1 MPSSFRVDAP
11 FKPAGDQPKAIEQ
24 LVDGVRSGL
33 SQQVLLG
40 VTGSGKT
47 NVMAWAVEQLQRPVL
62 VLRPN
67 KTLAAQLC
75 AEFRRLLPH
84 NAVEYFVSYYDYYQ
98 PEAYIARTDTYIEK
112 DSSRNEE
119 IDRMRHSTTSALLT
133 RRDVLVVASVSC
145 IYGIGSV
152 EDYMGESLKID
163 KGQSIRREVFLRKL
177 TEMLYERNDY
187 DLARLRFRVRGD
199 VVDLVPANEE
209 KVYRVEFFGDE
220 IERIQELDSVTGEI
234 LGVRDEFTVFPAS
247 HYVTPADKLRIAM
260 TDIEAELDERC
271 KWFQDHGRLLEAQR
285 LRQRT
290 NFDLEMLRETGT
302 CAGIENYSRHLT
314 RRQPGDAPYTLM
326 DFLPDDTLIFVDESH
341 VAVPQI
347 GGMLGG
353 DRSRKAA
360 LVEYGFR
367 LPSAFDN
374 RPLSFEEWEERAGN
388 VIYVSATPGPYEMRR
403 SQRTAEMVVR
413 PTGLVDPTVEVRPTE
428 GQIDDLLAEVKKRT
442 AMGRRSLVTTLTKR
456 FAEDLADYLREYGV
470 KVRYLHSELDA
481 MQRIEVL
488 TALRTGEVDVV
499 VGINLLR
506 EGLDLPEVAFIG
518 ILDADKEGY
527 LRGYRSLIQT
537 IGRAARN
544 VFGHVVMYG
553 DQMSEAMQRAIAETD
568 RRRTIQVTHN
578 EEHGITPQTIV
589 KAVYQLETRRDET
602 SLRAAAFQE
611 AAGLPPDEVLAIVRD
626 LEKEMRR
633 LSKELQF
640 EDAARVRDRI
650 ILLRKR
656 LAGEETGDREDD
668 EEVALAIAAAPK
680 QKTMVRN
687 WRRSRRGP

>member
-1 MPSSFRVDAP
+1 MPNRFRVDAP
-11 FKPAGDQPKAIEQ
+11 FKPAGDQPRAIAE
-24 LVDGVRSGL
+24 LVEGVQAGL
-33 SQQVLLG
+33 GQQVLLG

-47 NVMAWAVEQLQRPVL
+47 NVMAWAVEELQRPVL
-62 VLRPN
+62 VLSPN

-75 AEFRRLLPH
+75 AEFRRLLPG

-112 DSSRNEE
+112 DSSRNDD
-119 IDRMRHSTTSALLT
+119 IDRMRHSTTQNLLT

-152 EDYMGESLKID
+152 EDYMGESLHIE

-187 DLARLRFRVRGD
+187 DLSRLRFRVRGD

-220 IERIQELDSVTGEI
+220 VERIQELDAITGEI
-234 LGVRDEFTVFPAS
+234 LGAKDEFTVFPAS

-271 KWFQDHGRLLEAQR
+271 RWFEDHGRLLEAQR

-290 NFDLEMLRETGT
+290 NFDLEMMRETGT

-314 RRQPGDAPYTLM
+314 RRQPGEAPYTLM

-428 GQIDDLLAEVKKRT
+428 GQIDDLLAEVRKRT
-442 AMGRRSLVTTLTKR
+442 ELGQRSLVTTLTKR

-527 LRGYRSLIQT
+527 LRAYRSFIQI

-544 VFGHVVMYG
+544 VEGHVVMYA
-553 DQMSEAMQRAIAETD
+553 DSITESMRQALDETE
-568 RRRTIQVTHN
+568 RRRNRQIAYN
-578 EEHGITPQTIV
+578 AEHGITPESV
-589 KAVYQLETRRDET
+589 KKAIYALEINEKDIQADAIEM
-602 SLRAAAFQE
+602 L
-611 AAGLPPDEVLAIVRD
+611 AGAGVPREDLLAIVRD

-650 ILLRKR
+650 IQLRRR
-656 LAGEETGDREDD
+656 LSGEDVTKEDD
-668 EEVALAIAAAPK
+668 GEVALAIAAAPK
-680 QKTMVRN
+680 QKTTVRN
-687 WRRSRRGP
+687 WRKTRRGP

>member
-1 MPSSFRVDAP
+1 MPSRFHVDAP
-11 FKPAGDQPKAIEQ
+11 FQPAGDQPRAIAE
-24 LVDGVRSGL
+24 LVEGVRSGL
-33 SQQVLLG
+33 TQQVLAG

-47 NVMAWAVEQLQRPVL
+47 NVVSWVVEELQRPVL
-62 VLRPN
+62 VLSPN

-75 AEFRRLLPH
+75 AEFRRLLPE

-112 DSSRNEE
+112 DSSRNDD
-119 IDRMRHSTTSALLT
+119 IDRMRHSTTQNLLT

-152 EDYMGESLKID
+152 EDYMGESLKIE

-187 DLARLRFRVRGD
+187 DLSRLRFRVRGD

-220 IERIQELDSVTGEI
+220 VERIQELDAITGEI
-234 LGVRDEFTVFPAS
+234 LGTKQEFTVFPAS
-247 HYVTPADKLRIAM
+247 HYVTPADKLRLAM
-260 TDIEAELDERC
+260 ADIEAELEERC
-271 KWFQDHGRLLEAQR
+271 KWFEDHGRLLEAQR

-290 NFDLEMLRETGT
+290 NFDLEMMRETGT

-314 RRQPGDAPYTLM
+314 RRQPGEAPYTLM
-326 DFLPDDTLIFVDESH
+326 DFLPEDTLIFVDESH

-374 RPLSFEEWEERAGN
+374 RPLSFEEWEDRARN
-388 VIYVSATPGPYEMRR
+388 VIYVSATPGPYETRR

-428 GQIDDLLAEVKKRT
+428 GQIDDLLAEVKRRT
-442 AMGRRSLVTTLTKR
+442 ALGQRSLVTTLTKR

-481 MQRIEVL
+481 MERIEVL

-527 LRGYRSLIQT
+527 LRAYRSFIQI

-544 VFGHVVMYG
+544 VEGHVVMYA
-553 DQMSEAMQRAIAETD
+553 DSITDSMRQALDETE
-568 RRRTIQVTHN
+568 RRRNRQTAYN
-578 EEHGITPQTIV
+578 AEHGITPETV
-589 KAVYQLETRRDET
+589 KKAIYALEINENDIQADAIEIM
-602 SLRAAAFQE
+602 
-611 AAGLPPDEVLAIVRD
+611 AGAGVPREDLLAIVRD

-650 ILLRKR
+650 IALRRR
-656 LAGEETGDREDD
+656 LSGEDTAKEDD
-668 EEVALAIAAAPK
+668 ADVAMAIAAAPK
-680 QKTMVRN
+680 QKTTVRN
-687 WRRSRRGP
+687 WRRTRRGP